1 MQAPP
6 ADTIAARFHACIT
19 PMKRLATTI
28 RPHDAAGVVL
38 GLGLGGAKRANRA
51 TRAIRAIGG
60 LAANALRRSPRAN
73 P

>member
-19 PMKRLATTI
+19 PMKRLATII

-38 GLGLGGAKRANRA
+38 GLGLGGANRANRA
-51 TRAIRAIGG
+51 IRFIGG
-60 LAANALRRSPRAN
+60 LGANALRRSPRAN

>member
-6 ADTIAARFHACIT
+6 ADTIAARLHAWIT
-19 PMKRLATTI
+19 PMKRLATII

-38 GLGLGGAKRANRA
+38 GLGLGGAANRANRA
-51 TRAIRAIGG
+51 TRVIGG
-60 LAANALRRSPRAN
+60 LAANALRRSLRAN

>member
-19 PMKRLATTI
+19 PMKRLATII

-38 GLGLGGAKRANRA
+38 GLGLGGLGGANRA
-51 TRAIRAIGG
+51 TRVIGG

-73 P
+73 L

>member
-1 MQAPP
+1 
-6 ADTIAARFHACIT
+6 
-19 PMKRLATTI
+19 MKRLATTI